1 MSRASAVVFSYLV
14 LTAGAVLMA
23 APFVWMLS
31 TSLKS
36 GGQVFQF
43 PPQWWPAHPHWENFG
58 RAMTVVPFFRGV
70 RNTLLIVLP
79 PLLMGTFACALA
91 AYAFAWL
98 RFPGRD
104 LLFGA
109 LLLTMMIP
117 GAVTMVPLFVLFRG
131 LRWLDTFRPLV
142 VPGLFGGAYGIFL
155 LRQFFRTLPAE
166 LEEAARV
173 DGCNPLQRFL
183 YIALPLCK
191 PALATLLIF
200 GFVGGWNDFMAPLIY
215 LNSAEKF
222 PLQLVLSEFRSLY
235 YTDWTL
241 IMAGGLLASLP
252 LILLFILCQRT
263 FIQGIAL
270 TGIKS

>member
-1 MSRASAVVFSYLV
+1 MTRASAALLSYALLV
-14 LTAGAVLMA
+14 AGAIVMA
-23 APFVWMLS
+23 APFAWMLS
-31 TSLKS
+31 TALKT
-36 GGQVFQF
+36 GGAVFLL
-43 PPQWWPAHPHWENFG
+43 PPRWLPSPPHWENFA
-58 RAMTVVPFFRGV
+58 RAVSVVPFFRGV

-79 PLLMGTFACALA
+79 PLLVGTFACALA
-91 AYAFAWL
+91 AYSFARL

-104 LLFGA
+104 LLFGG

-117 GAVTMVPLFVLFRG
+117 GAVTMVPLFILFRE

-155 LRQFFRTLPAE
+155 LRQFFLALPAE
-166 LEEAARV
+166 LEDAARV

-183 YIALPLCK
+183 FVALPLCK
-191 PALATLLIF
+191 PALATLFIF
-200 GFVGGWNDFMAPLIY
+200 GFVGGWNEFMGPLIY

-222 PLQLVLSEFRSLY
+222 PLQLVLSEFRTLY

-241 IMAGGLLASLP
+241 MMAGSFLASLP
-252 LILLFILCQRT
+252 LILLFLLCQRA

-270 TGIKS
+270 TGMKS